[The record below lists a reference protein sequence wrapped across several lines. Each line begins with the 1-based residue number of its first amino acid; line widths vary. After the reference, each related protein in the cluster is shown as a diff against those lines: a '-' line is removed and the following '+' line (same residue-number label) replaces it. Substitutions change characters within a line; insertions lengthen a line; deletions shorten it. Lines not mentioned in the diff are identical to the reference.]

1 MYVRIKQVMSIAY
14 ILLFILSSLDLGWL
28 DLRVQAA
35 SNVIETTYDVNKT
48 FTGLE
53 HTHIWSFYYDDLY
66 HWQQCDICGLVNNKH
81 THVLTENGGSKEYC
95 MDNGDKAFRWVC
107 TCGYSTKPL
116 QVIHGR
122 YYNYRDG
129 NSYSR
134 SSQVWLYNVLQ
145 ITKADFNKWYGG
157 KTHDGFEYTWYDYD
171 GDGYGHVFC
180 GGPVINRTKTKKGEY
195 DSWGQQGTIA
205 YIVGAEGDCA
215 KNNPTDEYLAL
226 SMYLYYECNNNIDN
240 CTRSGFVQYLK
251 NKIYNKDGNPTAHA
265 LYGYDT
271 KYANRV
277 TDAQFKEILKE
288 FKGTIPHPQ
297 GWGWQWSG
305 LRCCRD
311 NWKLHNDIGGGRTLC
326 ENETNYDNSV
336 TNGDINNGHW
346 TDMWDGVSVE
356 ADVSGAKYRGNE
368 QYTDVNWPHI
378 NTASTAG
385 TILGTSSRSEYYGKS
400 ISQLPSGTTTEW
412 LYFADR
418 LGKNKKVLAKYYYQY
433 KRVGHHY
440 YVRYRAICE
449 NGGYVYRVTSRHITS
464 NPGDSVSWTGYV
476 DENKKG
482 TDVTTEWLEIP
493 TTNANR
499 QAAWADTAYMY
510 IRDTIDGPYIPER
523 QTSNPEGYL
532 DNYSQLRYYYPLIDD
547 TAPKSYNT
555 STWKIKY
562 GDNGAWEN
570 ISTNERSTAAT
581 LATLKVQFSD
591 LMQFDENLV
600 YVHIYDNDKKTIMK
614 QFVVGQEWVPCERI
628 TTFNDGDT
636 DFDSQ
641 VWQATLQIQTEVVGK
656 HQIYVQAKDS
666 RGNLSELI
674 PVTVSNIDSKGP
686 SVSVTNLNN
695 INTWSKT
702 KSYNITAQDATAK
715 FEIGLGL
722 EDMRAGTKDT
732 VRKYTFTGDVSLTA
746 TKKGKSFAIWG
757 RDTAGN
763 VSFETLDL
771 LSKQVRYLDNTA
783 PTLTVKAEDYG
794 LTTGKAHITI
804 TADDYCSTIREQ
816 GSGGKADGAGKY
828 GYYYGYS
835 RTNDVNTA
843 TWSSLETST
852 KHIYDLIDSG
862 NYYFWVKDYV
872 GNISA
877 VKSLYID
884 KFTLNL
890 AKDSVINHDAKS
902 YTHFVFS
909 ETATIQFPASEI
921 DTERTDYNYTVVLE
935 NNKNSK
941 LTYEGIT
948 VTSEDFAPIKE
959 QIEGKERST
968 ISFGRTFLGWF
979 TENNRDSVAIGKSK
993 TYVNV
998 TPNRN
1003 VLNNYTVRGNKTS
1016 ATINT
1021 TTYSTTLYPLWQDG
1035 VFVLPNCVRNN
1046 EEDIFYGWFTVPQ
1059 IGNTSPIANGEFVGE
1074 AGDVIQIDKNIT
1086 LYPWFNSK
1094 PIFVDMYEGLFFEG
1108 QDVSIADLRKLVGV
1122 FDYDDDY
1129 SDLAT
1134 EYIESLPTVDENALY
1149 LPVLSDYESEDDFD
1163 VDKEYD
1169 LTDILE
1175 TIQVENYAFD
1185 STRWEPVDSSEW
1197 EQQADNEYW
1206 EEVETENL
1214 VTTDHP
1220 IYIRDGKLYTPN
1232 HPEGID
1238 GVYRYIGEDEAQK
1251 GNIYYT
1257 DTAKAELASYV
1268 NNPEYTK
1275 LQLKVKSITYKVKDN
1290 SETEEVWTVPTTD
1303 ISDYDKEKAATDEL
1317 SAYTNNS
1324 FVGRKG
1330 INHKYIESQYRLD
1343 TSSSRL
1349 LHNSEDERE
1358 WYGDFDVTYAV
1369 TDNGLLLNGVILTG
1383 SPITISYTRGCRLR
1397 YNQLPIIYLMNLIDF
1412 TDTTYDS
1419 YETFKNSIL
1428 DAQTVLD
1435 GEDTRANLPWWTRKK
1450 TAPNLLDTLEIVGVK
1465 NVEVDYTLCAKYNL
1479 DGDTVKATL
1488 NEDMANKGTSALE
1501 YLYSHYKNGGA
1512 TENKMWQSIS
1522 SFDIVV
1528 DAHDQWGK
1536 YASGKV
1542 LSNYPYGVETI
1553 EGTPLLYQ
1561 DELYRTIS
1569 IILVNAE
1576 DSLDKNNAN
1585 IMKRVRFI
1593 NENYLDSVSS
1603 KNSYWG
1609 AGDGKT
1615 LLESIM
1621 EKRNSTGLT
1630 NSYQMPEGGIQYTN
1644 PLGTEVNIIIED
1656 YSN

>member
-1 MYVRIKQVMSIAY
+1 MPHNGTNITCHNISGTNNATTH
-14 ILLFILSSLDLGWL
+14 
-28 DLRVQAA
+28 
-35 SNVIETTYDVNKT
+35 ET
-48 FTGLE
+48 
-53 HTHIWSFYYDDLY
+53 
-66 HWQQCDICGLVNNKH
+66 
-81 THVLTENGGSKEYC
+81 
-95 MDNGDKAFRWVC
+95 
-107 TCGYSTKPL
+107 
-116 QVIHGR
+116 
-122 YYNYRDG
+122 
-129 NSYSR
+129 
-134 SSQVWLYNVLQ
+134 
-145 ITKADFNKWYGG
+145 
-157 KTHDGFEYTWYDYD
+157 DYD
-171 GDGYGHVFC
+171 SA
-180 GGPVINRTKTKKGEY
+180 I
-195 DSWGQQGTIA
+195 
-205 YIVGAEGDCA
+205 
-215 KNNPTDEYLAL
+215 
-226 SMYLYYECNNNIDN
+226 
-240 CTRSGFVQYLK
+240 
-251 NKIYNKDGNPTAHA
+251 
-265 LYGYDT
+265 
-271 KYANRV
+271 
-277 TDAQFKEILKE
+277 
-288 FKGTIPHPQ
+288 
-297 GWGWQWSG
+297 
-305 LRCCRD
+305 
-311 NWKLHNDIGGGRTLC
+311 
-326 ENETNYDNSV
+326 
-336 TNGDINNGHW
+336 TNGNINSGRWSDN
-346 TDMWDGVSVE
+346 WDGVAHE
-356 ADVSGAKYRGNE
+356 ADVSGGKYRGDE
-368 QYTDVNWPHI
+368 QYTDISWPHANI
-378 NTASTAG
+378 G
-385 TILGTSSRSEYYGKS
+385 TI
-400 ISQLPSGTTTEW
+400 SGYTVKTVDNKYKESVSNLASGSMTDW
-412 LYFADR
+412 IFLANR
-418 LGKNKKVLAKYYYQY
+418 LGKNKKILAKIYYRV
-433 KRVGHHY
+433 KRNGHHY
-440 YVRYRAICE
+440 YIQYKAECE
-449 NGGYVYRVTSRHITS
+449 NGGYVIKVESRHIMNQPNETIRWS
-464 NPGDSVSWTGYV
+464 AFE
-476 DENKKG
+476 DEHKEG
-482 TDVTTEWLEIP
+482 TTVITEWCEAAL
-493 TTNANR
+493 TNAN
-499 QAAWADTAYMY
+499 QTSEWNSTAYMY
-510 IRDTIDGPYIPER
+510 FRDTIDGPYIQER
-523 QTSNPEGYL
+523 TTNPNYV
-532 DNYSQLRYYYPLIDD
+532 DNYVQLRYYYPWIDD
-547 TAPKSYNT
+547 TAPQAYNSASWEIIGNGTPTKS
-555 STWKIKY
+555 STQ
-562 GDNGAWEN
+562 
-570 ISTNERSTAAT
+570 AT
-581 LATLKVQFSD
+581 VKVRFSD
-591 LMQFDENLV
+591 LNQFDENMV

-614 QFVVGQEWVPCERI
+614 QFVVGQEWVPCERLTNLSNI
-628 TTFNDGDT
+628 DVGDD
-636 DFDSQ
+636 DFTAQ
-641 VWQATLQIQTEVVGK
+641 VWQATLQIQTEIVGS
-656 HQIYVQAKDS
+656 HQLWIQAKDS
-666 RGNLSELI
+666 RGHLSELVPI
-674 PVTVSNIDSKGP
+674 TVSYIDSKGP
-686 SVSVTNLNN
+686 TLIVNNLNN

-702 KSYNITAQDATAK
+702 KSYTVTAQDATAN
-715 FEIGLGL
+715 FDIGLGL
-722 EDMRAGTKDT
+722 EDLRASTKDT

-746 TKKGKSFAIWG
+746 TRKGKSFAIWG
-757 RDTAGN
+757 RDSAGN

-783 PTLTVKAEDYG
+783 PTLTVKSEDYG

-835 RTNDVNTA
+835 RTNNVNNA
-843 TWSSLETST
+843 TWTSLQTSN
-852 KHIYDLIDSG
+852 KYIYDFIDSG

-877 VKSLYID
+877 VKSLYMD

-902 YTHFVFS
+902 YTHFVFA

-935 NNKNSK
+935 NNRNSK

-948 VTSEDFAPIKE
+948 VTSDDFAPIKE

-979 TENNRDSVAIGKSK
+979 TENNRNSVAIGKSK

-998 TPNRN
+998 KPNRS
-1003 VLNNYTVRGNKTS
+1003 VSNNYTVSGNKTS
-1016 ATINT
+1016 TTINT

-1149 LPVLSDYESEDDFD
+1149 LPVLSDYESADDFD

-1206 EEVETENL
+1206 EEVENENTTL
-1214 VTTDHP
+1214 TTDHP

-1257 DTAKAELASYV
+1257 DEAKAELASYV

-1303 ISDYDKEKAATDEL
+1303 ISDYDKEKAATDEV
-1317 SAYTNNS
+1317 SVYTNSS

-1358 WYGDFDVTYAV
+1358 WYGDFDVTYEV

-1383 SPITISYTRGCRLR
+1383 SPITITYTRGCRLR

-1501 YLYSHYKNGGA
+1501 YLYSHYKNGGD
-1512 TENKMWQSIS
+1512 TETKMWQSIS

-1542 LSNYPYGVETI
+1542 LSNYPYGVDAI

-1569 IILVNAE
+1569 IILINAE

-1593 NENYLDSVSS
+1593 NNNYLDSVSS

-1609 AGDGKT
+1609 AGEGKT
-1615 LLESIM
+1615 VLESIM

-1630 NSYQMPEGGIQYTN
+1630 SSYQMPEGGIHYTN
-1644 PLGTEVNIIIED
+1644 PLGTEVNITIED

>member
-1 MYVRIKQVMSIAY
+1 MSIAY
-14 ILLFILSSLDLGWL
+14 ILLFIVSSLELGWL
-28 DLRVQAA
+28 DLSVKAA

-122 YYNYRDG
+122 YYNYKDE

-134 SSQVWLYNVLQ
+134 SSQVWLKNVLQ
-145 ITKADFNKWYGG
+145 ITKSDFNKWYGG
-157 KTHDGFEYTWYDYD
+157 KTHDGFKYTWYDYD

-180 GGPVINRTKTKKGEY
+180 GGIVASRNSNANNTVY
-195 DSWGQQGTIA
+195 DSYGVIGTIA
-205 YIVGAEGDCA
+205 HYLGTEGDYGRQ
-215 KNNPTDEYLAL
+215 NSNDEYYAL
-226 SMYLYYECNNNIDN
+226 GDYWYKHQSDYSRQGFIEYLREKINSS
-240 CTRSGFVQYLK
+240 T
-251 NKIYNKDGNPTAHA
+251 NKTQHA

-271 KYANRV
+271 KYSKV
-277 TDAQFKEILKE
+277 SDATFNKLIAE
-288 FKGTIPHPQ
+288 FKGTQPHVQ

-305 LRCCRD
+305 LRCLRYVD
-311 NWKLHNDIGGGRTLC
+311 TDGVHLHTHNELGGGYTLND
-326 ENETNYDNSV
+326 NESNWDSDV
-336 TNGDINNGHW
+336 TTGNASNGHW
-346 TDMWDGVSVE
+346 SDLWDGVEITS
-356 ADVSGAKYRGNE
+356 DVAGGHYVGTE
-368 QYTDVNWPHI
+368 QYTHI
-378 NTASTAG
+378 N
-385 TILGTSSRSEYYGKS
+385 YYTCNPNSMSINGKTTS
-400 ISQLPSGTTTEW
+400 ISQTADGTVSDWIKYAT
-412 LYFADR
+412 R
-418 LGKNKKVLAKYYYQY
+418 LGKNKKVLADLYYRV
-433 KRVGHHY
+433 KREDHNY
-440 YVRYRAICE
+440 YIQYRAVCK
-449 NGGYVYRVTSRHITS
+449 NGGYVYRVTSRSGGGTHTQFAVDPS
-464 NPGDSVSWTGYV
+464 TV
-476 DENKKG
+476 DENKEG
-482 TDVTTEWLEIP
+482 YDVSTNWIFLP
-493 TTNANR
+493 VTNANKT
-499 QAAWADTAYMY
+499 AAWNSFAWMY
-510 IRDTIDGPYIPER
+510 VRDLEEGPYIPER
-523 QTSNPEGYL
+523 KTNDPDGYY
-532 DNYSQLRYYYPLIDD
+532 DNYCELRAYYPLVDD
-547 TAPKSYNT
+547 TAPITYNT

-628 TTFNDGDT
+628 VETDTGDST
-636 DFDSQ
+636 YSSQ

-695 INTWSKT
+695 INIWSKT
-702 KSYNITAQDATAK
+702 KSYNVTAQDATAK

-722 EDMRAGTKDT
+722 EDMQAGTKDT

-746 TKKGKSFAIWG
+746 TRKGKSFAIWG

-816 GSGGKADGAGKY
+816 GSGGTADGAGKY

-835 RTNDVNTA
+835 RTNDVNKA
-843 TWSSLETST
+843 TWTSLQTSN
-852 KHIYDLIDSG
+852 KYIYDFTDSG

-877 VKSLYID
+877 VKSLYLD

-935 NNKNSK
+935 NNRNSK

-979 TENNRDSVAIGKSK
+979 TENNRNSVAIGKSK

-998 TPNRN
+998 KPNRS
-1003 VLNNYTVRGNKTS
+1003 VVNNYTVSGNKTS
-1016 ATINT
+1016 TTINT

-1149 LPVLSDYESEDDFD
+1149 LPVLSDYESEDDFE

-1257 DTAKAELASYV
+1257 DEAKAELASYV

-1303 ISDYDKEKAATDEL
+1303 ISDYDKEKAATDEV
-1317 SAYTNNS
+1317 STYTNSS

-1358 WYGDFDVTYAV
+1358 WYGDFDVTYEV

-1383 SPITISYTRGCRLR
+1383 SPITITYTRGCRLQ

-1488 NEDMANKGTSALE
+1488 NEDMANQGISALE
-1501 YLYSHYKNGGA
+1501 YLYSHYKNGGD
-1512 TENKMWQSIS
+1512 TETKMWQSIS

-1542 LSNYPYGVETI
+1542 LSNYPYGVDAI

-1569 IILVNAE
+1569 IILINAE

-1593 NENYLDSVSS
+1593 NNNYLDSVSS

-1609 AGDGKT
+1609 AGEGKT
-1615 LLESIM
+1615 VLESIM

-1630 NSYQMPEGGIQYTN
+1630 SSYQMPEGGIHYTN
-1644 PLGTEVNIIIED
+1644 PLGTEVNITIED